1 LLNNP
6 FRSRDASR
14 RSPLL
19 STAGRAWMGNRS
31 GDQQLRILAIM
42 ALTLALIGC
51 QGDRVK
57 QGMNSPQGSVVKSVS
72 RSAA

>member
-1 LLNNP
+1 
-6 FRSRDASR
+6 
-14 RSPLL
+14 
-19 STAGRAWMGNRS
+19 MGNRS

-72 RSAA
+72 QSAA

>member
-1 LLNNP
+1 
-6 FRSRDASR
+6 
-14 RSPLL
+14 
-19 STAGRAWMGNRS
+19 MGNRS

-42 ALTLALIGC
+42 ALTLALTGC

-72 RSAA
+72 QSAA

>member
-1 LLNNP
+1 LLKP
-6 FRSRDASR
+6 FRFGARSR

-19 STAGRAWMGNRS
+19 STAGRAWISSRS
-31 GDQQLRILAIM
+31 GDQQLRIVAVM

-57 QGMNSPQGSVVKSVS
+57 QGMNSPQGSVVKSLNQ
-72 RSAA
+72 SAA